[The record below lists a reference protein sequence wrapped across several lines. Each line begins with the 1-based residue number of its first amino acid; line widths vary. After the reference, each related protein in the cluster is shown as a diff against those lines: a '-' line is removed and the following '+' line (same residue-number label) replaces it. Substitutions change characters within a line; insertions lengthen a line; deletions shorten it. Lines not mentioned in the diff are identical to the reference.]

1 MSPIDNSNI
10 DFGYKIVKREEK
22 QKLVNEVFNSVA
34 SKYDLMNDITSFGI
48 HRVWKN
54 DL

>member
-22 QKLVNEVFNSVA
+22 QKSIVYSYRSVCNEN
-34 SKYDLMNDITSFGI
+34 TSI
-48 HRVWKN
+48 ILLKTR
-54 DL
+54 